1 MKRALILMERALI
14 LGKLKIFLKLF
25 YETRSNFNGTRFNLI
40 LGKLKI
46 FLKLF

>member
-25 YETRSNFNGTRFNLI
+25 YETRSNFNGTRFNFRKIENFPKII
-40 LGKLKI
+40 L
-46 FLKLF
+46 